1 VTREP
6 TITPGLSPRA
16 IPEFDAFAS
25 RYDEALDE
33 GLGATGETKDYF
45 ARRRTEWL
53 GRRLREL
60 GARPSVIVDFGCGTG
75 SSVPYLLDLPGCVSV
90 HGADISE
97 ASLAVA
103 RREQGAANVTFG
115 APNDSTPGE
124 SVDLAFCNGVFHHI
138 PPAERAGALRW
149 IRRVLRPGGVFALW
163 ENNPWNPGTRYIMS
177 RVPFDRDAITITP
190 PEARGMLRQE
200 GFELLRTDFLFVFP
214 AFLRWL
220 RPIERLLIAMPVG
233 GQYLVLARKPAK
245 RRNS

>member
-1 VTREP
+1 
-6 TITPGLSPRA
+6 
-16 IPEFDAFAS
+16 
-25 RYDEALDE
+25 
-33 GLGATGETKDYF
+33 
-45 ARRRTEWL
+45 
-53 GRRLREL
+53 
-60 GARPSVIVDFGCGTG
+60 
-75 SSVPYLLDLPGCVSV
+75 
-90 HGADISE
+90 
-97 ASLAVA
+97 
-103 RREQGAANVTFG
+103 VTFG
-115 APNDSTPGE
+115 APNDSTPSE

-190 PEARGMLRQE
+190 PEARAMLRQE